1 MFNIIAQ
8 ALDAVRTNFL
18 RASVT
23 MLIIALGITS
33 LVGVLTSIDGVKYWM
48 ANSFS
53 SLGTNT
59 FRILDNASGVRMG
72 GGGRGRKKSY
82 PNITHTEATNFK
94 EKFEDKAIVCL
105 TGTGNFAATL
115 KFENEATNPNIQIIG
130 TDENYLKVYKYTI
143 SEGRNFSEEEL
154 LSGDKVIIIGNDL
167 KNRLY
172 PNRSPL
178 GTRINADNHLYKVV
192 GILAEMGT
200 SGSAGGDKICLIPLQ
215 TMRSDFPDENRSFSI
230 NVYVDNPVQMPFV
243 MEEAKGIFRLIRKL
257 PPQDPENFEVM
268 KSDQFVEELMS
279 NLKILTLS
287 ATLIA
292 IITLF
297 GASIALLNVML
308 VSVTDRTK
316 EIGIRKALGATKSDI
331 LFQFLTEAILIC
343 QIGGVVGIFL
353 GIAAG
358 NVVSTIIMK
367 STFVIP
373 WNWIGLGLILCFIVG
388 VISGI
393 YPAWKA
399 ARVDPIES
407 LRHE

>member
-1 MFNIIAQ
+1 MFVNIILQ
-8 ALDAVRTNFL
+8 AFEAVRTNLL
-18 RASVT
+18 RTSVT
-23 MLIIALGITS
+23 MFIIALGITS

-59 FRILDNASGVRMG
+59 FRILDYSSGVRMG
-72 GGGRGRKKSY
+72 GGGRKKPY
-82 PNITHTEATNFK
+82 PNITYSESNQFQ
-94 EKFEDKAIVCL
+94 EKFTDRAVVCL
-105 TGTGNFAATL
+105 TGTGNFAAVV
-115 KFENEATNPNIQIIG
+115 KNEIAATNPNIQIIG
-130 TDENYLKVYKYTI
+130 TDRNYLKVYKYTLK
-143 SEGRNFSEEEL
+143 EGRNFSEEEL
-154 LSGDKVIIIGNDL
+154 LSGDKVIIIGNDI
-167 KNRLY
+167 KNKLF
-172 PNRSPL
+172 PNGSPV
-178 GTRINADNHLYKVV
+178 GARINADNHIYKIIGV
-192 GILAEMGT
+192 LAEMGT
-200 SGSAGGDKICLIPLQ
+200 SGSAGGDKICLIPIE
-215 TMRSDFPDENRSFSI
+215 TMRGDFPSDDRSFSLS
-230 NVYVDNPVQMPFV
+230 VYVENPITMPFL

-257 PPQDPENFEVM
+257 NPGDPENFEVV

-316 EIGIRKALGATKSDI
+316 EIGIRKALGATQFNI
-331 LFQFLTEAILIC
+331 LLQFLTEAVLIC
-343 QIGGVVGIFL
+343 QIGGVIGIFL

-358 NVVSTIIMK
+358 NIVSTLIMK
-367 STFVIP
+367 SIFVIP
-373 WNWIGLGLILCFIVG
+373 WNWMVLGLFLCFIVG
-388 VISGI
+388 IVSGI